1 MGISDEPAEE
11 PEGIGKGATTGS
23 LEEDFEDLEDE
34 SDHPRLDDPTQYS
47 DAEDKMTPNAVLIA
61 FLQCLLHLIEG
72 SKFEAVHNRIQL
84 KAEWGMTDTMHIPM
98 V

>member
-23 LEEDFEDLEDE
+23 LEGDSEDLEDE
-34 SDHPRLDDPTQYS
+34 SDHSRLDDPTQYS
-47 DAEDKMTPNAVLIA
+47 DAEDKMTPNAAPIV
-61 FLQCLLHLIEG
+61 FLQCLIEG